1 MPTLLWSRLDKRELI
16 LTFTFLGSDPRL
28 TLTAADR
35 AVGFDSVDRNDATL
49 TVKLDSADAARL
61 ADGGPIWVSLGGDYE
76 VSMVTWPYQLATLQG
91 RLERTTNREL
101 LAKTGSLPEEDAELL
116 LVLRELEST
125 LIFDAV
131 TAWRVANAGGVA
143 EGSQD
148 QSSLRWEE
156 LDWDRVRR
164 DPRYGAYLYSGSR
177 GAIDHTDIE
186 VVLASI
192 SGRLAPLGED
202 PSDVGDDDLAIPGDT
217 TTADDADEDAEGE
230 GGRQLGV
237 DTRTRMAI
245 NRFVNRYA
253 VAARDKGFTDK
264 LGPTLAVHNAAIFI
278 HIIFQLLLKDAVD
291 PGRAVVSLVAASR
304 LLWGQ
309 DSDDQGLITALTG
322 EERAAAQRVLAE
334 AGTCATVLRTLT
346 FVAGMDIPTE
356 VDWELRD
363 LVRHLVTSEAFDLDA
378 EFADRTGEH
387 SEQTLGQLRSLEHL
401 TCFPSDADVA
411 AHVVAPFGLESS
423 DVEWRAEEVP
433 RLDPSTGK
441 NRSHRSHTLVVRR
454 RIDRLDFPAIRH
466 ALGRFVVATDGT
478 EGTRNYWRI
487 KFDGNPGCVGFWD
500 EAEGRGMAWNESDDE
515 DEFFELHLVW
525 LPWKLRLR
533 SLEAQ
538 VSTAL
543 SA

>member
-1 MPTLLWSRLDKRELI
+1 MNPPSELGLSFHSDPDEGEDPAMPTLLWSRLDKRELI

-202 PSDVGDDDLAIPGDT
+202 PSDVGDDDL
-217 TTADDADEDAEGE
+217 
-230 GGRQLGV
+230 R
-237 DTRTRMAI
+237 
-245 NRFVNRYA
+245 
-253 VAARDKGFTDK
+253 
-264 LGPTLAVHNAAIFI
+264 
-278 HIIFQLLLKDAVD
+278 
-291 PGRAVVSLVAASR
+291 
-304 LLWGQ
+304 
-309 DSDDQGLITALTG
+309 
-322 EERAAAQRVLAE
+322 
-334 AGTCATVLRTLT
+334 
-346 FVAGMDIPTE
+346 
-356 VDWELRD
+356 
-363 LVRHLVTSEAFDLDA
+363 
-378 EFADRTGEH
+378 
-387 SEQTLGQLRSLEHL
+387 
-401 TCFPSDADVA
+401 
-411 AHVVAPFGLESS
+411 
-423 DVEWRAEEVP
+423 
-433 RLDPSTGK
+433 
-441 NRSHRSHTLVVRR
+441 
-454 RIDRLDFPAIRH
+454 
-466 ALGRFVVATDGT
+466 ALGRQPPGDAFADAGRAQLLTLVERGQDGRCLQA
-478 EGTRNYWRI
+478 GTRRGDACL
-487 KFDGNPGCVGFWD
+487 DGSCD
-500 EAEGRGMAWNESDDE
+500 EPHRTSRPRGR
-515 DEFFELHLVW
+515 
-525 LPWKLRLR
+525 PR
-533 SLEAQ
+533 SHG
-538 VSTAL
+538 
-543 SA
+543 